1 MDKDAAKCDI
11 CRKPVVWPSHYGDW
25 ECPHCHQRYEYDEG
39 LKIKPTDAQW
49 ALLRNPPRWIA
60 VQEQWPK
67 HGSDVL
73 VAYKAGKYV
82 LLGVGEFD
90 GTTVNDDGVT
100 VPYFKGIG
108 GFEVTHW
115 MPLPEPPAL
124 CR

>member
-1 MDKDAAKCDI
+1 MDEPIADS
-11 CRKPVVWPSHYGDW
+11 KPYATFVFNHEGEQYVLRSD
-25 ECPHCHQRYEYDEG
+25 YER
-39 LKIKPTDAQW
+39 
-49 ALLRNPPRWIA
+49 LRAMLRWIA
-60 VQEQWPK
+60 VEEQWPK

-73 VAYKAGKYV
+73 VAYKAGQYD

-115 MPLPEPPAL
+115 MPLPEPPEMK
-124 CR
+124 

>member
-1 MDKDAAKCDI
+1 MAGMSDTAQKRDVLEALRSLLAHRTEDLGCYEFVLEAWIESAA
-11 CRKPVVWPSHYGDW
+11 
-25 ECPHCHQRYEYDEG
+25 DE
-39 LKIKPTDAQW
+39 IER
-49 ALLRNPPRWIA
+49 LRAARRWIP
-60 VQEQWPK
+60 VEEQWPK

-73 VAYKAGKYV
+73 VAYKAGQYV

-115 MPLPEPPAL
+115 MPLPEPPEVK
-124 CR
+124 